1 MEKELK
7 KILLLR
13 DELKITMTQAMTLFC
28 MKNSIFNID
37 IIGDELFSLKKMELI
52 QGNRLTA
59 KAHEIL
65 DEIISRKANGK
76 KSVLRRA
83 YNSKAPVIDAE
94 TAEIVKEL
102 GKVFIGDRYNELE
115 ASRVNEY
122 TNSNPLMGPFIFMF
136 LEMFPS
142 SDPEKNKVWNKH
154 FDTAYDNVTLR
165 RISQG
170 TVTKLMRI
178 WSKKDVGLFLLGTY
192 LYVKQTHN
200 DSDNKYYVMKIENYL
215 KEWEHWFTV
224 AEDMKNEGKLESM
237 TKRAKKVVTTNTFV
251 V

>member
-7 KILLLR
+7 KILELR
-13 DELKITMTQAMTLFC
+13 DELKITMTQAMTLLC
-28 MKNSIFNID
+28 MKHSIFNID
-37 IIGDELFSLKKMELI
+37 IIGDELFDLKRMELI

-59 KAHEIL
+59 KSHEIL
-65 DEIISRKANGK
+65 DELLSRKPGAK
-76 KSVLRRA
+76 RSIVKRA
-83 YNSKAPVIDAE
+83 YNSKKPVIDAE

-115 ASRVNEY
+115 ASRINEY
-122 TNSNPLMGPFIFMF
+122 TNANPLVGPFIFMF

-142 SDPEKNKVWNKH
+142 SDIDKNKTWNKH
-154 FDTAYDNVTLR
+154 FDTAYEGVTLR
-165 RISQG
+165 RVSQG
-170 TVTKLMRI
+170 TVSKLMSI

-192 LYVKQTHN
+192 LYIKQTHSEN
-200 DSDNKYYVMKIENYL
+200 DNKYYVMKIENYL

-224 AEDMKNEGKLESM
+224 AEDMRKDGKLESM
-237 TKRAKKVVTTNTFV
+237 TKRANKVVTTNTFV